1 MPIPEHIDLFH
12 LHQEAEPTE
21 RTAVEAV
28 VDHVTEEIARLEVGA
43 EEEVQKLFCSV
54 LSGGG

>member
-1 MPIPEHIDLFH
+1 MIDLYH

-28 VDHVTEEIARLEVGA
+28 VDHITAEIARLEAAQVSPPYS
-43 EEEVQKLFCSV
+43 KPYIKTLNS
-54 LSGGG
+54 